1 MSFTASSITPPT
13 LNQPPSPCSAADLAG
28 ADVAALLKRL
38 GNSDYYCTELIAAT
52 LIPQASTS
60 LVGQLLK
67 LAQNSAKPL
76 ARRNAL
82 RVLGRFAERPAGE
95 PAHDLVIR
103 SSPAGV
109 RDLDGINA
117 GPALAGQLTHETD
130 EDSLHEILWILDAYF
145 YPLFNIQGYLESA
158 SANTSNSDRLRF
170 RCISAYARLMYARD
184 KLNPHE
190 LAFLNASLRSDDFWV
205 RAEAAFIFE
214 QLRPEQ
220 VTKAERE
227 YIYQALKQAWQTE
240 QLLTPRQ
247 YMARAIDHFNGNSI
261 LSSQLRGEC
270 ETQWLPN
277 TLVHHDISVRS
288 ALPDVEALRFIKL
301 MENERQA
308 FFDLLGHE
316 FTTPV
321 ANDPNDKITLMLFA
335 SKANYIEYMNA
346 FVGYGAQAGGL
357 YIERDGKLYTFL
369 RTRAE
374 STFTVEQLIQHEFG
388 HYLQGRYVYQH
399 LWSDAGY
406 HTEPRGWADEGLAE
420 YLGGL
425 QFDANGR
432 CCGTNRPEHV
442 NSICGCADL
451 CDLNGL
457 ICRREG
463 YDQPGTFDYPNA
475 WSFMHYLCTHR
486 LDVAR
491 RLFRAMRNGQYRDE
505 AFDAV
510 AGVPLAQ
517 LQHEWHNTMTN
528 WRNGGAVETMMPPTD
543 SPSIITSIIEGLFR
557 PRKPL
562 NPDRLP
568 SSDASTRIV

>member
-1 MSFTASSITPPT
+1 MSFTASTFTPPT

-38 GNSDYYCTELIAAT
+38 GNSDYQCTELIAAT
-52 LIPQASTS
+52 LIPQASAA

-103 SSPAGV
+103 SSPPGV
-109 RDLDGINA
+109 RDLDGLNA
-117 GPALAGQLTHETD
+117 GPALAGQLTRETD
-130 EDSLHEILWILDAYF
+130 EESLHEILWILDAYF
-145 YPLFNIQGYLESA
+145 YPLFDMQGYLESA
-158 SANTSNSDRLRF
+158 SANTANSDRLRF
-170 RCISAYARLMYARD
+170 RCIAAYARLIYARER
-184 KLNPHE
+184 LSTHE
-190 LAFLNASLRSDDFWV
+190 LDFLKASLRSDDFWV
-205 RAEAAFIFE
+205 RAEAAFICE
-214 QLRPEQ
+214 QLRLEQ
-220 VTKAERE
+220 CSPAERDA
-227 YIYQALKQAWQTE
+227 IYQALKQAWQTE
-240 QLLTPRQ
+240 QSLPARQ
-247 YMARAIDHFNGNSI
+247 YIARAIDKFNGNSV

-270 ETQWLPN
+270 EAQWLPN
-277 TLVHHDISVRS
+277 TLTHQDISVRS
-288 ALPDVEALRFIKL
+288 ALPDAEAMRFIQL
-301 MENERQA
+301 MQNEERA
-308 FFDLLGHE
+308 FFELLGPE

-321 ANDPNDKITLMLFA
+321 ANDPNDKITLMLFS
-335 SKANYIEYMNA
+335 SKATYAEYMNA

-406 HTEPRGWADEGLAE
+406 HAEPRGWADEGMAE
-420 YLGGL
+420 YLAGL
-425 QFDANGR
+425 QFDTTGR
-432 CCGTNRPEHV
+432 CCGTARPEHV
-442 NSICGCADL
+442 NTICGVADF
-451 CDLNGL
+451 CDLNSL

-486 LDVAR
+486 LDITR
-491 RLFRAMRNGQYRDE
+491 RMFRAMRNGHYKDE
-505 AFDAV
+505 QFDSI

-517 LQHEWHNTMTN
+517 LQREWHSTMRG
-528 WRNGGAVETMMPPTD
+528 WRNGETIETTSLPTD
-543 SPSIITSIIEGLFR
+543 SPSILSNFIESLFK
-557 PRKPL
+557 PRRD
-562 NPDRLP
+562 ND
-568 SSDASTRIV
+568 SSDASIRIV